1 MNLLN
6 AGIIGILGTLVVSH
20 VAEKEMKNY
29 DTDVQPPIDTV
40 SIIMPAYN
48 EEKFI
53 ETVASSIKNQ
63 SIIQQYPHSFEFI
76 VVDNG
81 STDNTMKLATPFADK
96 VVQSPRGKLSARN
109 YGTNIAKGNIIV
121 AADSDVYYPYHWLN
135 TLLKPFR
142 DPDIVC
148 VSGTLLDYSFPNIP
162 PTLFMIMSYVGR
174 CIYPLQIYGGNCAY
188 YKHIFYEMGQF
199 NDKINQFTA
208 SQVIKEEE
216 LDFGEKLSKF
226 GKVVYKMNA
235 SCIHLAGFR
244 TGCRIGF
251 TDRSSEECKK
261 YKFGKDRF

>member
-6 AGIIGILGTLVVSH
+6 AGIIGIFGTLVTSDIV
-20 VAEKEMKNY
+20 EKKMKNY

-53 ETVASSIKNQ
+53 EIAASSIRNQ
-63 SIIQQYPHSFEFI
+63 SIISQHPEYFEFI

-81 STDNTMKLATPFADK
+81 STDNTKELAIPFADN

-109 YGTNIAKGNIIV
+109 YGTDISKGNIIV
-121 AADSDVYYPYHWLN
+121 ATDSDVYYPVHYLN
-135 TLLKPFR
+135 TLLKAFV
-142 DPDIVC
+142 DPDVIA
-148 VSGTLLDYSFPNIP
+148 VSGTLLDYAFPKIP
-162 PTLFMIMSYVGR
+162 STLFVIGSYIAR
-174 CIYPLQIYGGNCAY
+174 QIYPLQMYGGNCAY
-188 YKHIFYEMGQF
+188 YKHIFYEIGKLNEHIDQF
-199 NDKINQFTA
+199 DANK
-208 SQVIKEEE
+208 VIQEEE
-216 LDFGEKLSKF
+216 FDFGKKLSKF

-244 TGCRIGF
+244 TGCRMGL
-251 TDRSSEECKK
+251 TDRSSEECMK